1 MSDVCLLHC
10 NLKPPEDIFAVPQPV
25 MPGYARVEE
34 MMVRH
39 EYLLV

>member
-10 NLKPPEDIFAVPQPV
+10 NLKPPEDIFAVPQP
-25 MPGYARVEE
+25 GYTRVEE